1 MEIRSATAADVPGI
15 ALLVEQYWEFESIL
29 GFDRP
34 RTERLLVTLLSEPAR
49 GGCWVVASG
58 TGLRAYL
65 LAVYLFSL
73 EHGGLMAE
81 IDEFFV
87 APQLRSTG
95 VGSQLLTV
103 AERDITALGLKQLQL
118 QLGVGNQRGRR
129 FYERH
134 GFRSRAGYDILD
146 KRL

>member
-1 MEIRSATAADVPGI
+1 MEIRSASAADIAGI
-15 ALLVEQYWEFESIL
+15 ALLVEQYWRFESIL
-29 GFDRP
+29 GFELS
-34 RTERLLVTLLSEPAR
+34 RTERLLATLLAEPAR
-49 GGCWVVASG
+49 GGCWVVESG
-58 TGLRAYL
+58 RDLQAYL

-95 VGSQLLTV
+95 VGSHLLSV
-103 AERDITALGLKQLQL
+103 AERDITALGLKQMQL
-118 QLGVGNQRGRR
+118 QLGVGNHRGRR

-134 GFRSRAGYDILD
+134 GFRRREGYDILD

>member
-1 MEIRSATAADVPGI
+1 MEIRSATAADVAGI
-15 ALLVEQYWEFESIL
+15 ALLVEQYWAFESIL

-34 RTERLLVTLLSEPAR
+34 RTERLLGTFLSEPAR

-58 TGLRAYL
+58 PGLQAYL

-103 AERDITALGLKQLQL
+103 AERDITALGLKQVQL